1 MVPSRRL
8 ALMRVA
14 RRIGPVSG
22 DERLNDGP
30 MIRVENL
37 RKAYDSRLAVEDFTF
52 QVAAGEV
59 MGFVGPNGA
68 GKTTTLRIIAGILR
82 RSSSPSGC

>member
-1 MVPSRRL
+1 M
-8 ALMRVA
+8 
-14 RRIGPVSG
+14 
-22 DERLNDGP
+22 NDGP

-68 GKTTTLRIIAGILR
+68 GKTTTLRIIAGILPP
-82 RSSSPSGC
+82 SSGRVWIGGSNLAEK